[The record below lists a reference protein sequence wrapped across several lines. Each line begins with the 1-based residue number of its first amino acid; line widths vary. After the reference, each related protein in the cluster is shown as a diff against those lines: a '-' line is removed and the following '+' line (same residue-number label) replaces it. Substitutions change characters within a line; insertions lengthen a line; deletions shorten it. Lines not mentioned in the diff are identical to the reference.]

1 LTHESPVAKKVD
13 VQESEGFSR
22 GEEIKKLKETLNQLE
37 ALAEKVRGLIAE
49 AEAMDFNKK
58 PNREGTSVDE

>member
-1 LTHESPVAKKVD
+1 VS
-13 VQESEGFSR
+13 ESEGFSR
-22 GEEIKKLKETLNQLE
+22 GEEIKKLKETLNHLE

-58 PNREGTSVDE
+58 PGPEGTSVDE